1 MGEEMQH
8 PTDRWLITGA
18 SGQLGRE
25 IVQQLARHGLPVSAL
40 SHADLNVADAESIEH
55 VLDREQPRYVI
66 NAAAYTDVDGAEF
79 DPEAAWAANTRGP
92 LMLAEA
98 IARRSGMSLAHIST
112 DYVFGLPGDGSTP
125 WDESDSV
132 SPLNEYG
139 RSKAAGEQAV
149 REILPGRC
157 VIVRTAWLY
166 QPGHPNFVSTM
177 VDRALAGI
185 PSRVVADQ
193 WGQPT
198 WARDVADHVV
208 SIAARLA
215 DGRAPAGTYH
225 ATNSG
230 RATWFT
236 LARRIYEQTGA
247 DVDHVTPITS
257 SQILRA
263 AARPP
268 WSVLGHEAWSLAGM
282 ASPRHWEQAL
292 DEALPIFLQR
302 ARSTL

>member
-1 MGEEMQH
+1 MCSQSGV
-8 PTDRWLITGA
+8 WLVTGA
-18 SGQLGRE
+18 SGQLGSELVRR
-25 IVQQLARHGLPVSAL
+25 LDALDCPVFAL
-40 SHADLNVADAESIEH
+40 SHADLDTANEESIEAA
-55 VLDREQPRYVI
+55 LDRHTPQYVL
-66 NAAAYTDVDGAEF
+66 NAAAYTNVDGAET
-79 DPEAAWAANTRGP
+79 DAVAAWVTNACGP
-92 LMLAEA
+92 RTLAEV
-98 IARRSGMSLAHIST
+98 IARRPNTFLAHIST
-112 DYVFGLPGDGSTP
+112 DYVFGLPSESRKP

-132 SPLNEYG
+132 NPLNEYG